1 MTVDEVTLGSVAH
14 RRVPGLSAASPSWFE
29 HGFGF
34 RIGGLPTH
42 EFFKPYA
49 LTFDFG
55 RMRILMNTPL
65 MLAANVLSGQ

>member
-1 MTVDEVTLGSVAH
+1 MTVDEVTLGSVTR
-14 RRVPGLSAASPSWFE
+14 RRVPGLSGALPSWFE

-34 RIGGLPTH
+34 RIGDLPTH

-55 RMRILMNTPL
+55 RMRIPMNTPR
-65 MLAANVLSGQ
+65 